1 MKYILTETTGGYTEI
16 PTAGQ
21 KEELK
26 ENEWQDM
33 NGRSVFLQGEEEDI
47 FDRQEELRSSA
58 GNEAESRMEG
68 TPARLYL
75 PGDARLVGQ
84 PGAKGR

>member
-33 NGRSVFLQGEEEDI
+33 NGRSVFLLGEEVHI
-47 FDRQEELRSSA
+47 FDRPEELRISA
-58 GNEAESRMEG
+58 GNEEI
-68 TPARLYL
+68 
-75 PGDARLVGQ
+75 
-84 PGAKGR
+84 GRAHV